1 MPAAKRL
8 DFVKT
13 SRRKIL
19 RFITI
24 KVMTVAGGLALLIA
38 AQTFSDELFRR
49 SLLTIETSSGVRQIE
64 VEIAETPAQRS
75 MGLQFRRR
83 LPPNSGMLFDFG
95 NVGPVT
101 MWMKNTPRSLD
112 MLFVDQA
119 GKIVQ
124 IEKATKPYSLDLIT
138 SKQPVKAVLE
148 LLAGTSDRLKI
159 RTGDILRHPVF
170 E

>member
-1 MPAAKRL
+1 
-8 DFVKT
+8 
-13 SRRKIL
+13 
-19 RFITI
+19 
-24 KVMTVAGGLALLIA
+24 
-38 AQTFSDELFRR
+38 
-49 SLLTIETSSGVRQIE
+49 
-64 VEIAETPAQRS
+64 
-75 MGLQFRRR
+75 
-83 LPPNSGMLFDFG
+83 
-95 NVGPVT
+95 
-101 MWMKNTPRSLD
+101 MWMKNTPLSLD

-138 SKQPVKAVLE
+138 SRQPVKAVLE